1 LFPFN
6 IPLLLQ
12 GKKRREIEVGSNK
25 KTTEYLEIKKRLDA
39 IETHLKKFKSKPLN
53 AVDAAEYLSISLQ
66 HLYRL
71 TSQRKIP
78 FHKPSNRYIYFF
90 EHELNEW
97 ICSNEKLKIT
107 NEKLEED
114 EEEEPP

>member
-1 LFPFN
+1 MKN
-6 IPLLLQ
+6 Q
-12 GKKRREIEVGSNK
+12 TSKKKESLI
-25 KTTEYLEIKKRLDA
+25 LERLDV
-39 IETHLKKFKSKPLN
+39 IEAHLKKFKSKPLN
-53 AVDAAEYLSISLQ
+53 AVQAAEYLSISLQ

-97 ICSNEKLKIT
+97 ICSNEKLKIK
-107 NEKLEED
+107 NEKLGED
-114 EEEEPP
+114 EEEEEPP